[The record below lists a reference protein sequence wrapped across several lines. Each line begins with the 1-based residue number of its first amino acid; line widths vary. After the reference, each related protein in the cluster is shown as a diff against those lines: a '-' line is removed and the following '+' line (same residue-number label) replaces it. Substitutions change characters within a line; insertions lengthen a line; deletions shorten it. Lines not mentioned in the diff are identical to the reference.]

1 MKYSFINETFENNIP
16 SQNIQNIQNQNSQS
30 NNITKEQIIKNLNE
44 NNFLI
49 INKQNEID
57 MIKKLNKVQKL
68 ISNINVKISEI
79 TSLNSQIVTE
89 NNDIENLEKLK
100 NENKIL
106 SDQQLAKVDIAYG
119 KYVQYTG
126 EGRPSVLNIK
136 GPKGIQYKCK
146 DGKKGEIFVDDEGTL
161 NILNNKKKGI
171 KIDRKGG
178 LILSNQLSVSGNTIK
193 FTSDGSLKITNKKGK
208 GIELNSEGDI
218 NIDNDFCIN
227 GTCIKRSDI
236 KKLNDK
242 VLDGIM
248 QKVTKC
254 TDYQNF
260 KVKNYEED
268 ENALEYVTNA
278 IFNSEVK

>member
-44 NNFLI
+44 NDILI

-57 MIKKLNKVQKL
+57 MIKKLNEVQKL

-106 SDQQLAKVDIAYG
+106 SDQQFAKVDNAYG
-119 KYVQYTG
+119 NYVKSTDLK
-126 EGRPSVLNIK
+126 PSVLNVK
-136 GPKGIQYKCK
+136 GPKGIQYLCK
-146 DGKKGEIFVDDEGTL
+146 DGKKGEIFVDEEGTL
-161 NILNNKKKGI
+161 NILNNNKKGI
-171 KIDRKGG
+171 KIGRKGG
-178 LILSNQLSVSGNTIK
+178 LILSNQLSVSENTIK

-208 GIELNSEGDI
+208 GLELNSEGDI

-236 KKLNDK
+236 KYLNDK
-242 VLDGIM
+242 ILDGIM
-248 QKVTKC
+248 QNVTKC
-254 TDYQNF
+254 TEYQNF

-268 ENALEYVTNA
+268 EDALEYVTNA